1 MAGYT
6 RQTTFTTG
14 NTIEVADFNNE
25 YNQLLAAFVN
35 TTGHKHDGT
44 AAEGPVIS
52 VLGDSGVVTPLN
64 KIVVDTASNHLEF
77 YVDVSSAAVQQ
88 LRIQDGAIVPILDN
102 DIDVGTNLLEFKDAY
117 FDGTVNLDTLV
128 IGSSTGVTSVD
139 TDITAVSASD
149 DTLASAKAIKTY
161 VDAQVTASDLDF
173 SGDSGGAQAVD
184 LDSQSLTLTGGTGID
199 TTGSAQ
205 TMTFAIDSTVATLTG
220 SQTLTN
226 KILTSPAINTPTGD
240 VATITGS
247 QTLTNK
253 ILTSPTLTSPVINTA
268 ISGTAFK
275 DEDTMSSDSA
285 TAVASQQSIKAYVDA
300 VPIGDITS
308 VVAGTG
314 LTGGGTSGD
323 VTLNVIGGTGID
335 ANADDIAIDSSVVTL
350 TGTQALSAKTLTSPV
365 LNGTLS
371 GTAFLDEDTLSSDSA
386 IAVASQQSVKA
397 YVDSQV
403 SSVTPSSTTTFTN
416 KTIDANGTGNS
427 ITNLEVADL
436 ASGVLDTDLTAV
448 AATDTTIASAKAIK
462 TYVDAQ
468 EHAVTPSSVTTFT
481 NKTIDVDAT
490 GNSIT
495 NLANANIKASAAID
509 ASKIADGSVSS
520 AEFQR
525 LDGLTSDIQ
534 TQLDLKAALASP
546 DLTGNPTAPTQS
558 ASDNSTKLATT
569 AYVDG
574 QVATENE
581 LSELNDVT
589 IAGIA
594 DANYLMYDNSASVWK
609 NKAISGAITSDNL
622 GVTTL
627 SALIDATKIADGTV
641 TNAEFQYINTLS
653 SNAQTQI
660 DTKATAGFAVAMAI
674 AL

>member
-1 MAGYT
+1 M
-6 RQTTFTTG
+6 
-14 NTIEVADFNNE
+14 
-25 YNQLLAAFVN
+25 
-35 TTGHKHDGT
+35 
-44 AAEGPVIS
+44 S
-52 VLGDSGVVTPLN
+52 
-64 KIVVDTASNHLEF
+64 SN
-77 YVDVSSAAVQQ
+77 SA
-88 LRIQDGAIVPILDN
+88 
-102 DIDVGTNLLEFKDAY
+102 
-117 FDGTVNLDTLV
+117 
-128 IGSSTGVTSVD
+128 
-139 TDITAVSASD
+139 TAVSSQQ
-149 DTLASAKAIKTY
+149 SIKTY
-161 VDAQVTASDLDF
+161 VDTQ
-173 SGDSGGAQAVD
+173 
-184 LDSQSLTLTGGTGID
+184 
-199 TTGSAQ
+199 
-205 TMTFAIDSTVATLTG
+205 
-220 SQTLTN
+220 
-226 KILTSPAINTPTGD
+226 
-240 VATITGS
+240 VATI
-247 QTLTNK
+247 
-253 ILTSPTLTSPVINTA
+253 PV
-268 ISGTAFK
+268 
-275 DEDTMSSDSA
+275 
-285 TAVASQQSIKAYVDA
+285 
-300 VPIGDITS
+300 GDITS
-308 VVAGTG
+308 VVAGSG

-323 VTLNVIGGTGID
+323 VTLNVIGGTGIT

-436 ASGVLDTDLTAV
+436 AAGVLDTDLTAV

-462 TYVDAQ
+462 TYVDSQ
-468 EHAVTPSSVTTFT
+468 EHSVTPSSVTTFT

-495 NLANANIKASAAID
+495 NLVNANIKASAAID
-509 ASKIADGSVSS
+509 ASKIADGSVSDT
-520 AEFQR
+520 EFQR

-594 DANYLMYDNSASVWK
+594 DANYLMYDNAASVWK
-609 NKAISGAITSDNL
+609 NKAISGAFTSDNL

-641 TNAEFQYINTLS
+641 TNTEFQYINTLS

>member
-64 KIVVDTASNHLEF
+64 KILVDTASNHLEF
-77 YVDVSSAAVQQ
+77 YTDVSSSAAVQQ

-102 DIDVGTNLLEFKDAY
+102 DIDVGTTLLEFKDAF

-128 IGSSTGVTSVD
+128 IGTSTGVTSVD
-139 TDITAVSASD
+139 TDLTSASSSD

-161 VDAQVTASDLDF
+161 VDSVPVGDLTAIVA
-173 SGDSGGAQAVD
+173 GTG
-184 LDSQSLTLTGGTGID
+184 LTGTSLSGPIPTLNAIGGNGITANADALVID
-199 TTGSAQ
+199 TS
-205 TMTFAIDSTVATLTG
+205 ITVDKTTA
-220 SQTLTN
+220 QTLTN
-226 KILTSPAINTPTGD
+226 K
-240 VATITGS
+240 
-247 QTLTNK
+247 
-253 ILTSPTLTSPVINTA
+253 TLTSPVLDTT

-275 DEDTMSSDSA
+275 DEDTMSSNSA
-285 TAVASQQSIKAYVDA
+285 TAVSSQQSIKTYVDTQVA
-300 VPIGDITS
+300 TIPVGDITS
-308 VVAGTG
+308 VVAGSG

-323 VTLNVIGGTGID
+323 VTLNVIGGTGIT

-350 TGTQALSAKTLTSPV
+350 TDTQALSAKTLTSPV

-436 ASGVLDTDLTAV
+436 AAGVLDTDLTAV

-462 TYVDAQ
+462 TYVDSQ
-468 EHAVTPSSVTTFT
+468 EHSVTPSSVTTFT

-509 ASKIADGSVSS
+509 ASKIADGSVSD

-594 DANYLMYDNSASVWK
+594 DANYLMYDNAASVWK
-609 NKAISGAITSDNL
+609 NKAISGAFTSDNL

-641 TNAEFQYINTLS
+641 TNTEFQYINTLS

>member
-1 MAGYT
+1 MAGYV
-6 RQTTFTTG
+6 RQSSAEIADAL
-14 NTIEVADFNNE
+14 TIEAVDLNNE
-25 YNQLLAAFVN
+25 FNDLVAAFSN
-35 TTGHKHDGT
+35 TSGHKHDGT

-52 VLGDSGVVTPLN
+52 VLGDSGVATPLN
-64 KIVVDTASNHLEF
+64 KILVDTANKHIEF
-77 YVDVSSAAVQQ
+77 YTDVSSAAVQQ
-88 LRIQDGAIVPILDN
+88 VRIQDGAIVPILTN
-102 DIDVGTNLLEFKDAY
+102 DIDLGTASLEFKDIHI
-117 FDGTVNLDTLV
+117 DGTANIDTLV
-128 IGSSTGVTSVD
+128 IGTSTGVTSVD
-139 TDITAVSASD
+139 TDLTSASASD

-161 VDAQVTASDLDF
+161 VDSVPVGDLTAIVAG
-173 SGDSGGAQAVD
+173 SGLTGTSLSGPIP
-184 LDSQSLTLTGGTGID
+184 TLNVIGGTGITANAD
-199 TTGSAQ
+199 DI
-205 TMTFAIDSTVATLTG
+205 AIDATVTTLTG
-220 SQTLTN
+220 TQILTNKTLTAPVIATISNTGTITLPTSTDTLVGKDTTDTLTN
-226 KILTSPAINTPTGD
+226 K
-240 VATITGS
+240 
-247 QTLTNK
+247 
-253 ILTSPTLTSPVINTA
+253 TLTSPVLNTA

-285 TAVASQQSIKAYVDA
+285 TAVASQQSIKAYVDS
-300 VPIGDITS
+300 VPTGDITS

-314 LTGGGTSGD
+314 LTGGGTTGD
-323 VTLNVIGGTGID
+323 VTLNVIGGTGIT

-371 GTAFLDEDTLSSDSA
+371 GTAFLDDDTLADDSA
-386 IAVASQQSVKA
+386 IAVASQQSIKA
-397 YVDSQV
+397 YVDSQAH
-403 SSVTPSSTTTFTN
+403 SVTPSSTTTFTN
-416 KTIDANGTGNS
+416 KTIDADGTGNNIS
-427 ITNLEVADL
+427 NIDNADIK
-436 ASGVLDTDLTAV
+436 
-448 AATDTTIASAKAIK
+448 AAAGI
-462 TYVDAQ
+462 
-468 EHAVTPSSVTTFT
+468 
-481 NKTIDVDAT
+481 DAT
-490 GNSIT
+490 
-495 NLANANIKASAAID
+495 
-509 ASKIADGSVSS
+509 KIADGSVSD

-534 TQLDLKAALASP
+534 TQLDLKATLASP
-546 DLTGNPTAPTQS
+546 DFTGNPTAPTQS

-594 DANYLMYDNSASVWK
+594 DANYLIYDNAASVRK
-609 NKAISGAITSDNL
+609 NKAISGAFTSDNL

-641 TNAEFQYINTLS
+641 TNTEFQYINTLS

>member
-64 KIVVDTASNHLEF
+64 KILVDTASNHLEF

-88 LRIQDGAIVPILDN
+88 LRIQDGAIVPILTN
-102 DIDVGTNLLEFKDAY
+102 DIDIGTSSLEFKDGF

-128 IGSSTGVTSVD
+128 IGTSTGITSVD
-139 TDITAVSASD
+139 TDLASVSASD
-149 DTLASAKAIKTY
+149 DTLASAKAIKAY
-161 VDAQVTASDLDF
+161 VDAVPVGDITSIVAGTGLTGTDL
-173 SGDSGGAQAVD
+173 SGPIP
-184 LDSQSLTLTGGTGID
+184 TLNVIGGTGITANAD
-199 TTGSAQ
+199 DI
-205 TMTFAIDSTVATLTG
+205 AIDATVTTLTG
-220 SQTLTN
+220 TQILTNKTLTTPVISSISNTGTITLPTSTDTLVGKATTDTLTN
-226 KILTSPAINTPTGD
+226 K
-240 VATITGS
+240 
-247 QTLTNK
+247 
-253 ILTSPTLTSPVINTA
+253 TLTSPVLNTT

-285 TAVASQQSIKAYVDA
+285 TAVASQQSIKAYIDA
-300 VPIGDITS
+300 KPIGDITS
-308 VVAGTG
+308 VVAGSG
-314 LTGGGTSGD
+314 LTGGGTTGD
-323 VTLNVIGGTGID
+323 VTLNVIGGTGIT
-335 ANADDIAIDSSVVTL
+335 ANADDIAIDSTVATL
-350 TGTQALSAKTLTSPV
+350 TGSQVLSAKTLTSPV

-371 GTAFLDEDTLSSDSA
+371 GTAFLDDDTLADDSA
-386 IAVASQQSVKA
+386 IAVASQQSIKA
-397 YVDSQV
+397 YVDSQAH
-403 SSVTPSSTTTFTN
+403 SVTPSSTTTFTN
-416 KTIDANGTGNS
+416 KTIDADGTGNNIS
-427 ITNLEVADL
+427 NIDNADIK
-436 ASGVLDTDLTAV
+436 
-448 AATDTTIASAKAIK
+448 AAAGI
-462 TYVDAQ
+462 
-468 EHAVTPSSVTTFT
+468 
-481 NKTIDVDAT
+481 DAT
-490 GNSIT
+490 
-495 NLANANIKASAAID
+495 
-509 ASKIADGSVSS
+509 KIADGSVSDT
-520 AEFQR
+520 EFQR

-534 TQLDLKAALASP
+534 TQLDLKATLASP
-546 DLTGNPTAPTQS
+546 DFTGNPTAPTQS

-594 DANYLMYDNSASVWK
+594 DANYLIYDNAASVWK
-609 NKAISGAITSDNL
+609 NKAISGAFTSDNL

>member
-1 MAGYT
+1 MAGYV
-6 RQTTFTTG
+6 RQSSAEIADAL
-14 NTIEVADFNNE
+14 TIEAVDLNNE
-25 YNQLLAAFVN
+25 FNDLVAAFSN
-35 TTGHKHDGT
+35 TSGHKHDGT

-52 VLGDSGVVTPLN
+52 VLGDSGVATPLN
-64 KIVVDTASNHLEF
+64 KILVDTANKHIEF
-77 YVDVSSAAVQQ
+77 YTDVSSAAVQQ
-88 LRIQDGAIVPILDN
+88 VRIQDGAIVPILTN
-102 DIDVGTNLLEFKDAY
+102 DIDLGTASLEFKDIHI
-117 FDGTVNLDTLV
+117 DGTANIDTLV

-139 TDITAVSASD
+139 TDLTSASSSD

-161 VDAQVTASDLDF
+161 VDSVPVGDLTAIVAG
-173 SGDSGGAQAVD
+173 SGLTGTSLSGPIP
-184 LDSQSLTLTGGTGID
+184 TLNVIGGTGITANAD
-199 TTGSAQ
+199 DI
-205 TMTFAIDSTVATLTG
+205 AIDATVTTLTG
-220 SQTLTN
+220 TQILTNKTLTAPVIATISNTGTITLPTSTDTLVGKATTDTLTN
-226 KILTSPAINTPTGD
+226 KTLTTPVISSISNTG
-240 VATITGS
+240 TITLPTSTDTLVGKATTD
-247 QTLTNK
+247 TLTNK
-253 ILTSPTLTSPVINTA
+253 TLTSPVLNTT

-285 TAVASQQSIKAYVDA
+285 TAVASQQSIKAYIDA
-300 VPIGDITS
+300 KPIGDITS

-314 LTGGGTSGD
+314 LTGGGTTGD
-323 VTLNVIGGTGID
+323 VTLNVIGGTGIT

-371 GTAFLDEDTLSSDSA
+371 GTAFLDDDTLGDDSA
-386 IAVASQQSVKA
+386 IAVASQQSIKA
-397 YVDSQV
+397 YVDSQ
-403 SSVTPSSTTTFTN
+403 SHSVTPSSTTTFTN
-416 KTIDANGTGNS
+416 KSIDSDNNTITNIVNADIKAAAGIDAT
-427 ITNLEVADL
+427 
-436 ASGVLDTDLTAV
+436 
-448 AATDTTIASAKAIK
+448 
-462 TYVDAQ
+462 
-468 EHAVTPSSVTTFT
+468 
-481 NKTIDVDAT
+481 
-490 GNSIT
+490 
-495 NLANANIKASAAID
+495 
-509 ASKIADGSVSS
+509 KIADGSVSD

-534 TQLDLKAALASP
+534 TQLDLKATLASP
-546 DLTGNPTAPTQS
+546 DFTGNPTAPTQS

-594 DANYLMYDNSASVWK
+594 DANYLIYDNAASVWK
-609 NKAISGAITSDNL
+609 NKAISGAFTSDNL

-641 TNAEFQYINTLS
+641 TSTEFQYINTLS

>member
-1 MAGYT
+1 MAGYV
-6 RQTTFTTG
+6 RQSSAEIADAL
-14 NTIEVADFNNE
+14 TIEAVDLNNE
-25 YNQLLAAFVN
+25 FNDLVAAFSN
-35 TTGHKHDGT
+35 TSGHKHDGT

-52 VLGDSGVVTPLN
+52 VLGDSGVATPLN
-64 KIVVDTASNHLEF
+64 KILVDTANKHIEF
-77 YVDVSSAAVQQ
+77 YTDVSSAAVQQ
-88 LRIQDGAIVPILDN
+88 VRIQDGAIVPILTN
-102 DIDVGTNLLEFKDAY
+102 DIDLGTASLEFKDIHI
-117 FDGTVNLDTLV
+117 DGTANIDTLV

-139 TDITAVSASD
+139 TDLTSASASD

-161 VDAQVTASDLDF
+161 VDSVPVGDLTAIVAG
-173 SGDSGGAQAVD
+173 SGLTGTSLSGPIP
-184 LDSQSLTLTGGTGID
+184 TLNVIGGTGITANAD
-199 TTGSAQ
+199 DI
-205 TMTFAIDSTVATLTG
+205 AIDATVTTLIG

-226 KILTSPAINTPTGD
+226 KTLTTPIISSISNTG
-240 VATITGS
+240 TITLPTSTDTLVGKATTD
-247 QTLTNK
+247 TLTNK
-253 ILTSPTLTSPVINTA
+253 TLTSPVLNTT

-285 TAVASQQSIKAYVDA
+285 TAVASQQSIKAYIDA
-300 VPIGDITS
+300 KPIGDITS

-314 LTGGGTSGD
+314 LTGGGTTGD
-323 VTLNVIGGTGID
+323 VTLNVIGGTGIT

-371 GTAFLDEDTLSSDSA
+371 GTAFLDDDTLADDSA
-386 IAVASQQSVKA
+386 IAVASQQSIKA
-397 YVDSQV
+397 YVDSQAH
-403 SSVTPSSTTTFTN
+403 SVTPSSTTTFTN
-416 KTIDANGTGNS
+416 KTIDADGTGNNIS
-427 ITNLEVADL
+427 NIDNADIK
-436 ASGVLDTDLTAV
+436 
-448 AATDTTIASAKAIK
+448 AAAGI
-462 TYVDAQ
+462 
-468 EHAVTPSSVTTFT
+468 
-481 NKTIDVDAT
+481 DAT
-490 GNSIT
+490 
-495 NLANANIKASAAID
+495 
-509 ASKIADGSVSS
+509 KIADGSVSD

-534 TQLDLKAALASP
+534 TQLDLKATLASP
-546 DLTGNPTAPTQS
+546 DFTGNPTAPTQS

-594 DANYLMYDNSASVWK
+594 DANYLIYDNAASVWK
-609 NKAISGAITSDNL
+609 NKAISGAFTSDNL

-641 TNAEFQYINTLS
+641 TSTEFQYINTLA
-653 SNAQTQI
+653 SNAQDQI
-660 DTKATAGFAVAMAI
+660 DTKASAGFAVAMAI